1 MTRRPTILIVEDDE
15 LAQEGLC
22 AVLGREGYTPVVAGT
37 GRRAVDNLHRNT
49 PDLILLDMMMPEM
62 DGWMFLGH
70 FRHTP
75 AWAGIPVVIMTGMGS
90 ASDEW
95 AVSMGAC
102 ELLRKPIEV
111 ADLLAAVRRCLARG
125 KS

>member
-1 MTRRPTILIVEDDE
+1 MLSRPTILIVEDDE

-22 AVLGREGYTPVVAGT
+22 SILGREGYTPALAAT
-37 GRRAVDNLHRNT
+37 GRQAIDYLHRST
-49 PDLILLDMMMPEM
+49 PALILLDMMMPEM

-70 FRHTP
+70 FRNTP
-75 AWAGIPVVIMTGMGS
+75 AWAEIPVVIMTGMG

-102 ELLRKPIEV
+102 ELLRKPIDV
-111 ADLLAAVRRCLARG
+111 ATLLATILRCLPSRAR
-125 KS
+125 